1 MQNVYFIFQAIT
13 AFVFMITGK
22 HMQGALIL
30 AYIFVY
36 SLNHSDLAPRIIF
49 GTKASLP
56 YEGIELI
63 TKEVG
68 QMEQHLISGSFYKNL
83 LICISTF
90 FASGVI
96 LHNIPAAILCVVQV
110 KLLTEQHR
118 DKPNRY
124 IVVGAHILP
133 SVIFYT
139 MLPPAVPIVK
149 AIVAAGVVLLIAQS
163 MSILSKLK
171 KGGV

>member
-1 MQNVYFIFQAIT
+1 MQSVYFIFQAIT
-13 AFVFMITGK
+13 AFALMTIGK
-22 HMQGALIL
+22 YLQGALIL
-30 AYIFVY
+30 AYILVY
-36 SLNHSDLAPRIIF
+36 GLNHSDLAPRIIF

-56 YEGIELI
+56 CEGMELI
-63 TKEVG
+63 TNQVG
-68 QMEQHLISGSFYKNL
+68 EIEQALISGDFYKNL

-90 FASGVI
+90 LVSGVI
-96 LHNIPAAILCVVQV
+96 LRNMPAMILCVVQM

-139 MLPPAVPIVK
+139 MLPPAVHIVR